1 MNVILQPKIILITNF
16 HFYHPKHIEVL
27 RHVGVFQAFKRKV
40 SIVSIYV
47 FQNIYD
53 KAFFTSRE
61 GE

>member
-1 MNVILQPKIILITNF
+1 M
-16 HFYHPKHIEVL
+16 EVL
-27 RHVGVFQAFKRKV
+27 RYVGVFQAFKRKV